1 MLDLSEFLAEVEDV
15 PDKDFLSDVSMPS
28 GTLSDL
34 SFSFEDDNCAS
45 SGSASVE
52 KKKAEPRCDMQHR
65 LRMTRRSDVN
75 FISVWQ
81 RTPLGRTLTEL
92 KDDDSMVP
100 VFAKAIV
107 PTINDSVGRF
117 LQSGDWCVCTS
128 PKRRHTERNFAT
140 RVAEQIASSLS
151 IPFYEDV
158 ALCKNKHRMG
168 AVFELNVLPK
178 ECNIIVYDDI
188 VTSGQT
194 LKGMKTLLEKHD
206 KNLVFFTNINNKID

>member
-15 PDKDFLSDVSMPS
+15 PEKDFLSDVSMPS

-34 SFSFEDDNCAS
+34 SFSLQDNHE
-45 SGSASVE
+45 E
-52 KKKAEPRCDMQHR
+52 KANTHVKTEPRCDMQHR

-92 KDDDSMVP
+92 KADDTMVSA
-100 VFAKAIV
+100 FAEAIA

-117 LQSGDWCVCTS
+117 LQAGDWCVCTT

-140 RVAEQIASSLS
+140 RVAMFIAELLG
-151 IPFYEDV
+151 IRFYEDV
-158 ALCKNKHRMG
+158 ALCKNRHRMG

-178 ECNIIVYDDI
+178 ESNIIVYDDI